1 MRRQKCRTDVTETM
15 KVRRIEEPPPAV
27 RTRIPPDEGGRDK
40 RRFGEDA
47 LPIQPPNFDCRDPM
61 DVLRLR
67 LRDWW
72 WPTAAVIAMAIPF
85 LGRSSGLTCQIGSLA
100 YYANTYGLLVF
111 LPAIFLAGLRW
122 CWVGRLRP
130 RDPNRCGHCND
141 RLDWMN
147 AEPEPRQCPECGAAA
162 SGSTGRHCHAPRP
175 SSLGPSHIIAYH
187 RRGTVESHRLI
198 SRTEHDPCRRPPP
211 STMHASRR

>member
-1 MRRQKCRTDVTETM
+1 MRRQKCRTDVTKTL
-15 KVRRIEEPPPAV
+15 KVWRIEEPPPAV
-27 RTRIPPDEGGRDK
+27 RTRIPPDEGGRSA

-85 LGRSSGLTCQIGSLA
+85 LGRSSGLTYQIGSLA

-130 RDPNRCGHCND
+130 RDPNRCGHCNY

-147 AEPEPRQCPECGAAA
+147 AEPGPRHCPECGAAA
-162 SGSTGRHCHAPRP
+162 SGSTGRRRVPIARLLLDLPGILAMLFP
-175 SSLGPSHIIAYH
+175 IGLAVMLMLAMLG
-187 RRGTVESHRLI
+187 LL
-198 SRTEHDPCRRPPP
+198 DLD
-211 STMHASRR
+211 